1 MNWPGSSPST
11 QNLMAGQTP
20 KMHSWR
26 CPLPHALE
34 ETTSL
39 FFLLVRLL
47 LRSISVATP
56 CPLQP
61 VIVSCLIFCPS
72 ASWASPRLS
81 FLWQILPVANLFSLT
96 YSHLPKIADCYLLIH
111 GGGAC
116 SRIWGRFF
124 GLFSPLGNR
133 IFLGNLKENM
143 LDWRV
148 WFCEWSW
155 GRSSENHSC
164 SPVIWDSERA
174 SSEYGLDLVPS
185 SNNCALPLPILPMSV
200 PIFLA
205 NHLAHCHYQP
215 WPWSCRVGPLFCLL
229 E

>member
-1 MNWPGSSPST
+1 MGMCLMGSKNRKRAREIPCRPLGGHRTLVSASILFSLMPEEIIELAGVFSFNT
-11 QNLMAGQTP
+11 ESFMAGQTP

-72 ASWASPRLS
+72 ASWASPRSS
-81 FLWQILPVANLFSLT
+81 FSWQILPVANPCSLT

-124 GLFSPLGNR
+124 GLTSPLGNR

-143 LDWRV
+143 PDWRV
-148 WFCEWSW
+148 WFCEWS
-155 GRSSENHSC
+155 
-164 SPVIWDSERA
+164 
-174 SSEYGLDLVPS
+174 
-185 SNNCALPLPILPMSV
+185 
-200 PIFLA
+200 
-205 NHLAHCHYQP
+205 
-215 WPWSCRVGPLFCLL
+215 
-229 E
+229 